1 MGFSAPK
8 VQGPSK
14 ADRAAQAAALKESA
28 DAKAEAE
35 AETARLQKEKL
46 AGQNE
51 ILADNKS
58 RRKRSASRFAL
69 TLTDLNDTLG

>member
-1 MGFSAPK
+1 MGFSKPK
-8 VQGPSK
+8 MPKIDNRAQIAGANKQK
-14 ADRAAQAAALKESA
+14 AD
-28 DAKAEAE
+28 AE

-46 AGQNE
+46 NEQNE